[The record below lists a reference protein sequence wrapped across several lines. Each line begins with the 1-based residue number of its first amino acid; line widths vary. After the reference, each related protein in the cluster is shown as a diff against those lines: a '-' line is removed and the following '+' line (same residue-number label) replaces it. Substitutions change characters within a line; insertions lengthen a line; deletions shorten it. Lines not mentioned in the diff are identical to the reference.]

1 MLRTA
6 LLAVAASF
14 ATAPVVLADTETYG
28 CGLNPEGSLVVLG
41 GDARL
46 GAQLFLGVDNPLGT
60 QTPGSIG
67 AVYLATAPDPLHP
80 CGTPAFGFSMSGP
93 GAPGELLV
101 DIGAA
106 AYVNVYLTGVWA
118 GPGQPAATTI
128 QFPNLPAILGGTF
141 YAQGV
146 LVDPTG
152 LGQTVL
158 GATEGLRMTVEPK
171 AGPELAVFQVTEV
184 RERRAY
190 AESRAFD
197 YEYDDGEAELDE
209 ETTAVATSTLAA
221 QVDHDDYYGIPIG
234 VADAVHLS
242 VVGGRR
248 IAADVDVAAMVEG
261 ALFSEDA
268 TGIGHLDLS
277 FTVSH
282 RARFRVGGSGATD
295 PGYNESYVTLR
306 RPGSTLFSL
315 NASASSHT
323 VGETD
328 SGSTYGWLEVG
339 TTYDFEAYAQAT
351 HGPDDVFR
359 LANVDVELEILDLA
373 DFDFDGDVDQ
383 DDLDDYDD
391 AYADGDQDGDI
402 DGDGDVDLDDR
413 NLFDA
418 AWAAAQ

>member
-1 MLRTA
+1 MLRPS
-6 LLAVAASF
+6 LLAASLLAA
-14 ATAPVVLADTETYG
+14 APAALADTVTFG

-46 GAQLFLGVDNPLGT
+46 GAQLQLGVDNPLGT

-67 AVYLATAPDPLHP
+67 AVYLATAPDPLFP

-101 DIGAA
+101 DIGAGA
-106 AYVNVYLTGVWA
+106 FVGVFLTGAWT
-118 GPGQPAATTI
+118 GPGQPATTTI
-128 QFPNLPAILGGTF
+128 QFPNLPTILGGTF

-158 GATEGLRMTVEPK
+158 GATEALRMTVERK

-197 YEYDDGEAELDE
+197 YEYDDGVADLDAED
-209 ETTAVATSTLAA
+209 TAVATSTLAA
-221 QVDHDDYYGIPIG
+221 QVFHDDYYGNPIG
-234 VADAVHLS
+234 TADSVHVS
-242 VVGGRR
+242 VVGGRT

-261 ALFSEDA
+261 TLFSEDA
-268 TGIGHLDLS
+268 TGVGHLDLS

-295 PGYNESYVTLR
+295 PGYNESFARLR
-306 RPGSTLFSL
+306 RPGATLFSL
-315 NASASSHT
+315 NASATSTS
-323 VGETD
+323 VGESD
-328 SGSTYGWLEVG
+328 SGSTQGWLEAG
-339 TTYDFEAYAQAT
+339 TVYDFEAYALAS
-351 HGPDDVFR
+351 HGPDDETR
-359 LANVDVELEILDLA
+359 LASLEVTLELLDLA
-373 DFDFDGDVDQ
+373 DFDFDGVVDQ
-383 DDLDDYDD
+383 DDLDDFDD
-391 AYADGDQDGDI
+391 AYANGDQDADI

-413 NLFDA
+413 ALFDA
-418 AWAAAQ
+418 AWNAAP